1 MGGCCDDDCFDDCS
15 WTTIIL
21 WVGGALLLGGVIA
34 VLVVVFA
41 IFKPP
46 TATVDDAVLQL
57 LDLSP
62 GTPAANSTISYNIT
76 ARLTLRNPNI
86 YYGISYDAF
95 TTALSFN
102 NTRFHESS
110 LPALEHKARKKVT
123 LNIKVGGV
131 NKPIKLTDAGVSE
144 FDKEKKAGKFQVELR
159 LDTVLTYKGR
169 GTKCPTG
176 VVCPLQL
183 QLVDPD
189 VAATAFQVTK
199 CTVLRAK
206 KYGC

>member
-1 MGGCCDDDCFDDCS
+1 MGECDECCDGCFDE
-15 WTTIIL
+15 WWKIVAWI
-21 WVGGALLLGGVIA
+21 VGALLVGGIIT
-34 VLVVVFA
+34 VLVLAFA

-46 TATVDDAVLQL
+46 KATVDDAVLHRF
-57 LDLSP
+57 DLSP
-62 GTPAANSTISYNIT
+62 GAPAANSTISYNIT
-76 ARLTLRNPNI
+76 ATLSLRNPNI

-102 NTRFHESS
+102 YTRFHESS
-110 LPALEHKARKKVT
+110 LPALEHKAGKKVT

-131 NKPIKLTDAGVSE
+131 GKPIKLTDAGVSE